1 MTPPPPGLCPPLCPG
16 GVVGSRG
23 GRGHIFVLR
32 ALAQNGRTLHSHSMD
47 RSSVA
52 WQSVTCRTVPVAC
65 RGHKSAEISPAFPLP
80 SHAVKGKDSFAL
92 TPAQMLYGL
101 AFALARAGGRRARR
115 RGVGSVTGMVE
126 EQVEAAKGR
135 KGLKSYPLRINY
147 RHLEKWPMIKIFLN
161 ELNLWICFVV
171 CYLSI
176 ARKLIFWWIFKR
188 SLGSLTKKYQ

>member
-1 MTPPPPGLCPPLCPG
+1 MAYTELFTGWRANWYWWKHVQSLTFEM
-16 GVVGSRG
+16 SQST
-23 GRGHIFVLR
+23 ISIANLR
-32 ALAQNGRTLHSHSMD
+32 KENISWVQNLFFFSWRQFFK
-47 RSSVA
+47 R
-52 WQSVTCRTVPVAC
+52 
-65 RGHKSAEISPAFPLP
+65 
-80 SHAVKGKDSFAL
+80 KGK
-92 TPAQMLYGL
+92 MLCDTKLHTLEERDLVSQIKWAYSYNCVPLVGNRTDKNV
-101 AFALARAGGRRARR
+101 FVS
-115 RGVGSVTGMVE
+115 GVGSVTGMVE